1 MGEWLR
7 ERPVDHLLRGLWS
20 QLADAPSPT
29 HKDRLEG
36 VCVCVPVMIA
46 AEQQFVTVL
55 YSTRLGSC

>member
-7 ERPVDHLLRGLWS
+7 ERPVDHLLRGLWR

-36 VCVCVPVMIA
+36 VCGVCVPA
-46 AEQQFVTVL
+46 AEQQLRSSVI
-55 YSTRLGSC
+55 